1 MQFSLITS
9 SFVLVK
15 LCELSVF
22 WLFGGYLNGLLWIFF
37 LDESQS
43 FCSTFIYFCKCR
55 QNHELIYTATNIPA
69 ITWDFPFSERL
80 MDCYFAFLPLTIV
93 PAISLRTSQTSNSS

>member
-37 LDESQS
+37 LMRARVFVQLS
-43 FCSTFIYFCKCR
+43 FIFVSADRIM
-55 QNHELIYTATNIPA
+55 
-69 ITWDFPFSERL
+69 S
-80 MDCYFAFLPLTIV
+80 
-93 PAISLRTSQTSNSS
+93 